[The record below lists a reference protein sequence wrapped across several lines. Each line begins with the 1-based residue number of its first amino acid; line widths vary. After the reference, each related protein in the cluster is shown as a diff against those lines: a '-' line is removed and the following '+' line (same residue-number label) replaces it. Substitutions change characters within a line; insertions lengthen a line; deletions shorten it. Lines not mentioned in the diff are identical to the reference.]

1 MNNNPS
7 RSWGITVLR
16 VVVGIVFLMHGWQKF
31 FTFGMH
37 GVTGMMTSI
46 GVPLPG
52 FFAVVVSLV
61 ELLGGIALI
70 LGALTRVAAAF
81 LVIDMAVAVL
91 AVHLKH
97 GFFLPMG
104 FEYALSMLA
113 ANVCLLLTGGG
124 AASIDG
130 LLRKHNV
137 S

>member
-1 MNNNPS
+1 MSNGVG
-7 RSWGITVLR
+7 RCGITVLR

-46 GVPLPG
+46 GVPLPH

-61 ELLGGIALI
+61 ELLGGIGLI
-70 LGALTRVAAAF
+70 LGLLTRVAAAF
-81 LVIDMAVAVL
+81 LTIDMIVAVL

-104 FEYALSMLA
+104 FEYALSLLA
-113 ANVCLLLTGGG
+113 AKVCLLLNGGG
-124 AASIDG
+124 SASVDS
-130 LLRKHNV
+130 LVSKRNV

>member
-1 MNNNPS
+1 MSNGSS

-16 VVVGIVFLMHGWQKF
+16 VMVGVVFVMHGWQKF
-31 FTFGMH
+31 FTFGIH
-37 GVTGMMTSI
+37 GVTGMLSSI

-52 FFAVVVSLV
+52 FFAIVVSLV

-70 LGALTRVAAAF
+70 LGLLTRVAAAF
-81 LVIDMAVAVL
+81 LIVDMTVAVL

-124 AASIDG
+124 AASLDG
-130 LLRKHNV
+130 LLWK
-137 S
+137 